1 MSERREPPAPGPS
14 QGEAPAA
21 ASLACERGDGVWI
34 LRFSAMASPCE
45 IQLALDD
52 DAQASTLGRAAAT
65 EALRIEAKFSRYRAD
80 SVVSRINA
88 AGGEP
93 LSVDAETAGLLEL
106 AARCHALSGGL
117 FDVTAGVLRRVWRFD
132 GSDRLPSRAQVK
144 ALLPLVG
151 WEKLRWESP
160 RLTLP
165 AGMEIDL
172 GGLGKEYAVDRCL
185 DLIAAAT
192 PAPCLVNL
200 GGDLRASGPR
210 PGERPWRLAIED
222 PARPETPLLSLDLRR
237 GALATSGDSRR
248 FLLRHGRRY
257 AHVLNPRTGW
267 PVSGA
272 PRSVS
277 VAAPSCLEAG
287 LHATLALLHGRRA
300 AAYLAAQGLRH
311 WILP

>member
-1 MSERREPPAPGPS
+1 MSEHADPPAPGPS
-14 QGEAPAA
+14 QEDASAA
-21 ASLACERGDGVWI
+21 APLACERGDGVWI
-34 LRFSAMASPCE
+34 LRFAAMASPCE
-45 IQLALDD
+45 IQLALADG
-52 DAQASTLGRAAAT
+52 DAAATLGRAAAA
-65 EALRIEAKFSRYRAD
+65 EARRIEAKFSRYRVD
-80 SVVSRINA
+80 SVASRINA
-88 AGGEP
+88 ADGEP
-93 LSVDAETAGLLEL
+93 TSVDAETAGLLEL
-106 AARCHALSGGL
+106 AARCHALSDGL

-151 WEKLRWESP
+151 WQKLRWEP
-160 RLTLP
+160 PWLTLP
-165 AGMEIDL
+165 AGMEIDF

-192 PAPCLVNL
+192 AAPCLVNF
-200 GGDLRASGPR
+200 GGDLRVSGPR
-210 PGERPWRLAIED
+210 PGDQPWRIAIED
-222 PARPETPLLSLDLRR
+222 PTRPETPLLNLDLRR
-237 GALATSGDSRR
+237 GAVATSGDSRR

-300 AAYLAAQGLRH
+300 AAYLEVQGLRH